1 MIPNFTF
8 LGKTFSAYMF
18 LALAGVLVMLYFAWQ
33 AAKSQGLDELHML
46 NLLLFSMIGV
56 LVGSHMLYGITNLP
70 LLLALVG
77 SLGSFDSWKA
87 FWQAL
92 EAVFG
97 GAVFYGGLLG
107 GLAVGYV
114 FLRKSRLDVG
124 RYSDVAAPAIALFHT
139 FGRLGCFLSGCC
151 YGVPWSHGITYHYA
165 AMAEANGVARFPVQ
179 LVEAGLN
186 FGLFF
191 LLWTLLRKR
200 RLPGRLLL
208 LYLLIYPTYRFFLE
222 FLRGD
227 AIRGFLLG
235 LSTSQVISLLL
246 LAGSALIWLRCRRTQ
261 A

>member
-1 MIPNFTF
+1 
-8 LGKTFSAYMF
+8 
-18 LALAGVLVMLYFAWQ
+18 
-33 AAKSQGLDELHML
+33 
-46 NLLLFSMIGV
+46 
-56 LVGSHMLYGITNLP
+56 
-70 LLLALVG
+70 
-77 SLGSFDSWKA
+77 
-87 FWQAL
+87 
-92 EAVFG
+92 
-97 GAVFYGGLLG
+97 
-107 GLAVGYV
+107 
-114 FLRKSRLDVG
+114 
-124 RYSDVAAPAIALFHT
+124 
-139 FGRLGCFLSGCC
+139 
-151 YGVPWSHGITYHYA
+151 
-165 AMAEANGVARFPVQ
+165 MAEANGVARFPVQ

>member
-18 LALAGVLVMLYFAWQ
+18 LTLAGVLVMLYFGWR
-33 AAKSQGLDELHML
+33 AAQTQGLDELHML

-70 LLLALVG
+70 LLLALVRR
-77 SLGSFDSWKA
+77 LGSFDSWKA

-151 YGVPWSHGITYHYA
+151 YGVPWSHGVTYHYA
-165 AMAEANGVARFPVQ
+165 AMAGANGVARFPVQ

-186 FGLFF
+186 FGLFL